1 MLKSF
6 FKLWYNARRGKPIFE
21 LYFNPKQ
28 NKMSGTRLANKAW
41 RTIMRFKK
49 KKQNTEYLLDVTE
62 KESITTILVLAIA
75 FGVLPVSAVVNYLL
89 AIFS

>member
-1 MLKSF
+1 
-6 FKLWYNARRGKPIFE
+6 
-21 LYFNPKQ
+21 
-28 NKMSGTRLANKAW
+28 
-41 RTIMRFKK
+41 MRFKK